1 LVNFGKLNY
10 ADLLIRFRQMEP
22 VHQAAIAGM
31 FFLVVYV
38 PYSYFLLR
46 LNLAESIIMAVTS
59 SILFMVV
66 YYFTSYII
74 MRKSKKLAN
83 QSLGPKKGLRNK

>member
-1 LVNFGKLNY
+1 MNREKINYVNI
-10 ADLLIRFRQMEP
+10 LIRFRQMKP
-22 VHQAAIAGM
+22 VHQAAVAGL

-46 LNLAESIIMAVTS
+46 LSLGESIIMAVTS